1 MKSKLVLGTV
11 QFGCSYGINSAGR
24 PDLAM
29 VSSILE
35 KASAGGIA
43 KLDTSSAYGDSEQV
57 LGNCIPESADFE
69 IISKY
74 PKGRGPVKDEFG
86 ASLKRLKSSS
96 LYGYL
101 LHHFQLYTQNRAI
114 WDDFR
119 ALREDGRCRKVGFSL
134 YSPSELEV
142 LLDDGVDFDIIQIPR
157 NIFDRKFDSYL
168 PELKRKGVEIHVRST
183 FLQGLFFKDRDNL
196 PEKLLPMK
204 KYLLQLDEIS
214 SATGESVA
222 DLAMAFNLCNPCI
235 DGVLIGVDNL
245 TQLKMNLKSAEA
257 EFQNIEINVSEQDL
271 LNPVNW
277 K

>member
-11 QFGCSYGINSAGR
+11 QFGCNYGINSAGR
-24 PDLAM
+24 PDSAM
-29 VSSILE
+29 VASILDR
-35 KASAGGIA
+35 ACGAGIA

-57 LGNCIPESADFE
+57 LGRCIPEYADFE

-74 PKGRGPVKDEFG
+74 PKGRGLVKDEFA
-86 ASLKRLKSSS
+86 ASLQRLGRSS

-101 LHHFQLYTQNRAI
+101 LHHFQLYRENRAI
-114 WDDFR
+114 WEDFR
-119 ALREDGRCRKVGFSL
+119 ALRESGRCSKVGFSL
-134 YSPSELEV
+134 YSPDELEI
-142 LLDDGVDFDIIQIPR
+142 LLEDNVDFDIVQIPR
-157 NIFDRKFDSYL
+157 NIFDRKFDPYF
-168 PELKRKGVEIHVRST
+168 PELKRRGIEIHVRST

-204 KYLLQLDEIS
+204 KYLLQLDEV
-214 SATGESVA
+214 SASTGESVA
-222 DLAMAFNLCNPCI
+222 DLAMAFNLGNPSI

-245 TQLKMNLKSAEA
+245 TQLEMNLKSAEA
-257 EFQNIEINVSEQDL
+257 EFRDIEINVKEQDL